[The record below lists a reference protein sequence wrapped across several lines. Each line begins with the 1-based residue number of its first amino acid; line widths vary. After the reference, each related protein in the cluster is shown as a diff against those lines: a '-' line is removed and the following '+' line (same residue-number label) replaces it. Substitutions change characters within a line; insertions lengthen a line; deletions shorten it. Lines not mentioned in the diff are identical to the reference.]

1 MARRASP
8 TVLMA
13 FCGMFAA
20 APVYA
25 DSERQTKP
33 TAPRED
39 REAILRHN
47 MRDEINAGLVG
58 IVSDGTD
65 YTVDLALSLAGEQ
78 NRVRVLP
85 VAGAGA
91 SQNAKD
97 VMFARGIDFA
107 ILQTDVLD
115 EIKHNPPFPGVEKY
129 LQYVTKLYDQQLH
142 VLVGPDVQSI
152 EELRG
157 KKVNFGPRDGGTSTT
172 AAAVFNTLGI
182 EPDVTNLPYPL
193 ALDKLRRG
201 EISALVYVATKPSRL
216 FQDIRP
222 EEHLHFLPI
231 TGDLPPIYTAD
242 TITSDDYP
250 ELVSRNTPV
259 RTIGVG
265 TVLVA
270 YNWPT
275 KSERHQRVSRFVQAF
290 FANLKEIKGRRPKW
304 RDFDVSA
311 SVAGWTRFPAAEQW
325 LKKAGLT
332 PEPDKGP
339 AYLDPKKRQALFR
352 DFAEYQ
358 KTHEPAL
365 FREFAEYQRTH
376 EPMMMVA
383 YHGTGGDH

>member
-1 MARRASP
+1 MVRRASP

-58 IVSDGTD
+58 IVSEGTD

-115 EIKHNPPFPGVEKY
+115 EIKRNPPFPGVEKY

-142 VLVGPDVQSI
+142 VLVGPDVQSLG
-152 EELRG
+152 ELRG

-172 AAAVFNTLGI
+172 AAAVFTTLGI
-182 EPDVTNLPYPL
+182 EPDVTTLPYPL

-242 TITSDDYP
+242 TITADDYP

-332 PEPDKGP
+332 PEPDKRP
-339 AYLDPKKRQALFR
+339 AYLDPNKRKALFR

>member
-1 MARRASP
+1 MARASP

-25 DSERQTKP
+25 DSERQAKP

-259 RTIGVG
+259 KTIGVG
-265 TVLVA
+265 TLLVA

-275 KSERHQRVSRFVQAF
+275 KSERHQRVSRFVEAF

-332 PEPDKGP
+332 PEPAKGP